1 MVLRTLT
8 VLVFVW
14 LIAGTPAMADAA
26 WEGVFNFQSK
36 LAEQGNAESQFKLG
50 EMYEEGLGVEQS
62 DDLAKQWYGKAAA
75 QGHAEAASRLS
86 GYEARKQER
95 LGRSSQD
102 QARREAEAREQAARE
117 QARREADARD
127 QARREAEAREA
138 AAREQARREAA
149 AREQARR
156 EAAAREQ
163 ARREAAAREQ
173 AAREQA
179 RREAEARQQAEREA
193 EARRLAEEK
202 AAQEEAARKEQEKGF
217 STDPCAS
224 PAARFTSTCR
234 DR

>member
-117 QARREADARD
+117 QARREA
-127 QARREAEAREA
+127 
-138 AAREQARREAA
+138 A